1 MITGILLKAI
11 IAVISAISGA
21 VFLFFIKLDHK
32 KFCALISFSAGA
44 LMGAAVFVLIP
55 EAAESLNFI
64 EIFFSALS
72 GYLLFWFIS
81 KYFAH
86 VCPACSASHFDAQT
100 AKKFSEIVLTLIT
113 ALSIHSLLDGI
124 ALSTGGAGNGHD
136 ESLFIAIATHK
147 FPEGLA
153 LAALM
158 FGSNYSRGKV
168 LRNVTLVEF
177 STVIGAIAGYFL
189 FKSKLPASFLSAVM
203 GHIAGGF
210 VYLSIHAVLGEML
223 KHHTRLVIISFI
235 LGALLIL
242 SVHLMFSSI

>member
-1 MITGILLKAI
+1 MITGPLLKAI
-11 IAVISAISGA
+11 IALISALSGA
-21 VFLFFIKLDHK
+21 VFVSFIKLDHRK
-32 KFCALISFSAGA
+32 LCALISFSAGA
-44 LMGAAVFVLIP
+44 LMGAAIFVLIP
-55 EAAESLNFI
+55 EAAASLNYV
-64 EIFFSALS
+64 EIFLSALS

-113 ALSIHSLLDGI
+113 ALSIHSLLDGV
-124 ALSTGGAGNGHD
+124 ALSTNGVAHD
-136 ESLFIAIATHK
+136 QSLFIAIATHK

-168 LRNVTLVEF
+168 IRNVILVES
-177 STVIGAIAGYFL
+177 STVVGAAAGFFL
-189 FKSKLPASFLSAVM
+189 FKSKLPEAFLSAVM

-210 VYLSIHAVLGEML
+210 FYLSIHAVLGEML
-223 KHHTRLVIISFI
+223 KHHTRLVIISFV
-235 LGALLIL
+235 LGGLLIFT
-242 SVHLMFSSI
+242 VHLMFSPV

>member
-1 MITGILLKAI
+1 MITGTLLKAV
-11 IAVISAISGA
+11 IALISALSGA
-21 VFLFFIKLDHK
+21 VFVFFIKLDHK
-32 KFCALISFSAGA
+32 KLCALISFSAGA
-44 LMGAAVFVLIP
+44 LIGAAIFVLIP
-55 EAAESLNFI
+55 EAAGSLDYL

-100 AKKFSEIVLTLIT
+100 VKKFSEIVLTLIT

-124 ALSTGGAGNGHD
+124 ALSTNGVGHD
-136 ESLFIAIATHK
+136 QSLFIAIATHK

-168 LRNVTLVEF
+168 LRNVILVES
-177 STVIGAIAGYFL
+177 STVVGAVAGYYM
-189 FKSKLPASFLSAVM
+189 FKSKLPEAFLSAVM

-210 VYLSIHAVLGEML
+210 IYLSIHAVLGEML
-223 KHHTRLVIISFI
+223 MHHTKLVIASFV
-235 LGALLIL
+235 LGALLIF
-242 SVHLMFSSI
+242 SVHLMFSPI

>member
-1 MITGILLKAI
+1 MITGSLLKAI
-11 IAVISAISGA
+11 IALISAVSGA
-21 VFLFFIKLDHK
+21 FFLFFIKLDHK
-32 KFCALISFSAGA
+32 KLCALISFSAGA

-55 EAAESLNFI
+55 EAAETLNFI

-100 AKKFSEIVLTLIT
+100 AKKFSEIALTLII
-113 ALSIHSLLDGI
+113 ALSIHSFLDGL
-124 ALSTGGAGNGHD
+124 ALATGGTGNGHD
-136 ESLFIAIATHK
+136 QSLFIAIATHK

-168 LRNVTLVEF
+168 LRNVTLVES
-177 STVIGAIAGYFL
+177 STIIGAIAGFFL
-189 FKSKLPASFLSAVM
+189 FSSKLPASLLGAVM
-203 GHIAGGF
+203 GHISGGF
-210 VYLSIHAVLGEML
+210 VYLSIHAILGEML

-235 LGALLIL
+235 LGTLLIF
-242 SVHLMFSSI
+242 SVHLMFSSF

>member
-1 MITGILLKAI
+1 MITASLLKAI
-11 IAVISAISGA
+11 IAVISASSGA
-21 VFLFFIKLDHK
+21 VFIFFIKLDHK
-32 KFCALISFSAGA
+32 KLCALISFSAGA

-55 EAAESLNFI
+55 EAAGSLNFL
-64 EIFFSALS
+64 EIILSALS

-86 VCPACSASHFDAQT
+86 VCPACSASHFDERT
-100 AKKFSEIVLTLIT
+100 VKKFSEIVLTLIT

-136 ESLFIAIATHK
+136 QSLFIAIATHK

-158 FGSNYSRGKV
+158 FGSNYSKGKI
-168 LRNVTLVEF
+168 LRNVILVES
-177 STVIGAIAGYFL
+177 STIVGAVAGYFL
-189 FKSKLPASFLSAVM
+189 FQSKLSPSFLGAVM

-223 KHHTRLVIISFI
+223 EHHTKLVIISFI
-235 LGALLIL
+235 LGSLLIF
-242 SVHLMFSSI
+242 SVHLLFSSI

>member
-1 MITGILLKAI
+1 MMIGSLLKAI
-11 IAVISAISGA
+11 FAVFSAISGA
-21 VFLFFIKLDHK
+21 VFIFFIKLDHK
-32 KFCALISFSAGA
+32 KLCALISFSAGA
-44 LMGAAVFVLIP
+44 LLGAAIFVLIP
-55 EAAESLNFI
+55 EAAGSLNFI
-64 EIFFSALS
+64 EIFLSVLS

-86 VCPACSASHFDAQT
+86 VCPACSASHFDEQT
-100 AKKFSEIVLTLIT
+100 VKKFSEIVLTLIT
-113 ALSIHSLLDGI
+113 ALSIHSLLDGV
-124 ALSTGGAGNGHD
+124 ALSTDGTGNGHD
-136 ESLFIAIATHK
+136 ESLLIAILTHK

-158 FGSNYSRGKV
+158 FGSNYPRGKV
-168 LRNVTLVEF
+168 LRNVSLVEF

-235 LGALLIL
+235 LGILLIL
-242 SVHLMFSSI
+242 SVHLMF

>member
-1 MITGILLKAI
+1 MITASLLKAI
-11 IAVISAISGA
+11 IAVISALSGA
-21 VFLFFIKLDHK
+21 VFIFFIKLDHK
-32 KFCALISFSAGA
+32 KLCALISFSAGA

-55 EAAESLNFI
+55 EAAESLNFL
-64 EIFFSALS
+64 EIILSALS

-86 VCPACSASHFDAQT
+86 VCPACSASHFDERT
-100 AKKFSEIVLTLIT
+100 VKKFSEIVLTLIT

-124 ALSTGGAGNGHD
+124 ALSTGGVGNGHD
-136 ESLFIAIATHK
+136 QSLFIAIATHK

-158 FGSNYSRGKV
+158 FGSNYSKGKI
-168 LRNVTLVEF
+168 LRNVILVES
-177 STVIGAIAGYFL
+177 STIVGAVAGYYL
-189 FKSKLPASFLSAVM
+189 FQSKLSPSFLGAVM

-223 KHHTRLVIISFI
+223 KHHTKLVIISFV
-235 LGALLIL
+235 LGTLLIF
-242 SVHLMFSSI
+242 SVHLLFSSI